1 MKMREKLISLI
12 VLIGIL
18 SLLLYSVNQ
27 DVFEY
32 DDVFLIGRNFLKNT
46 DAKGDYFL
54 SPSMTLKPGLYDI
67 VIKGSTDGDF
77 NSILISVDNVIL
89 QRIEFPKETTELKI
103 QYTVVKPSETIRIGS
118 YFDQSSDNFAIDEIS
133 IHSSNVIYKNSV
145 LFHIVISLFWV
156 VTIVFLGFR
165 FLFPT
170 SYERLIG
177 HRFSSATKQ
186 AFWIILLL
194 TLFISIPL
202 YNSDYIKGDDSTFH
216 MSRIEGIKTSLSY
229 GYFPTRIHLF
239 TVFDY
244 GYGSGLFYPDIF
256 LYFPAI
262 LRLLGFD
269 FVLTYKIF
277 IFLLNFLAIGSAYLA
292 AKNIMNS
299 HDAGIAAAILYAFAA
314 YRIIDFYNRGAV
326 GEALAFVFIPWII
339 WGFYEIFD
347 GKPHHWPILAVGFIG
362 ITCSHVITLAMAGF
376 LSLLF
381 LIGSFRKILEN
392 KEIFLSII
400 KAFAVTI
407 CVTAFFLLPLFEQ
420 LIENSTGLVYTDKNP
435 MQGGL
440 PFRTIFT
447 AYADWYAP
455 AKPSVGYPLLIVS
468 IFPLIFYKNQSEIKR
483 TLNVLVLFGILSVL
497 MTTKL
502 FPWDKFVGINQI
514 IQFPWRFLT
523 IATPLFVIAGGG
535 YISIIPPIKS
545 KSLVLMMLVM
555 ACSLYTIPAFSA
567 ILQSNRINVR
577 GYHLEQNRVGNGE
590 YLPNGADISF
600 IEHNKNQVLSSDPTF
615 INHEFDRK
623 GLEFSF
629 RFSVSDDSVIFEIP
643 LLFYK
648 GYQAFVTDTSGKT
661 QKLTVNPGKHGFTS
675 VRVDEIREGSI
686 KIFYAGTAI
695 QKISD
700 GITSISILLILFML
714 FYKKHAKRTMR
725 IPR

>member
-1 MKMREKLISLI
+1 M
-12 VLIGIL
+12 IGIL
-18 SLLLYSVNQ
+18 SYLLYTVNRDIFQ
-27 DVFEY
+27 YNIVY
-32 DDVFLIGRNFLKNT
+32 PIGRNFLKET
-46 DAKGDYFL
+46 DIKGDYLL
-54 SPSMTLKPGLYDI
+54 SPSVTLKQGLYI
-67 VIKGSTDGDF
+67 FVIKGSTDGAS
-77 NSILISVDNVIL
+77 NSVLISTESDVV
-89 QRIEFPKETTELKI
+89 QRIEFPQDAEELKFS
-103 QYTVVKPSETIRIGS
+103 YTIEKPSETIRVGS
-118 YFDQSSDNFAIDEIS
+118 YFDQSSDYFTIDEVA
-133 IHSSNVIYKNSV
+133 IHSNNVIYKESV
-145 LFHIVISLFWV
+145 LFHIVISLFWITV
-156 VTIVFLGFR
+156 FIFLGFR
-165 FLFPT
+165 FIFPQ
-170 SYERLIG
+170 SYQHLIG
-177 HRFSSATKQ
+177 RHFSSTLRQ

-194 TLFISIPL
+194 TLFISFPN
-202 YNSDYIKGDDSTFH
+202 YSSDYIKGDDSTFH

-229 GYFPTRIHLF
+229 GYFPARIHLF

-269 FVLTYKIF
+269 FILTYKIF

-292 AKNIMNS
+292 AKNVMNS
-299 HDAGIAAAILYAFAA
+299 HVAGIAAAILYAFAA
-314 YRIIDFYNRGAV
+314 YRIIDFYNRSAV
-326 GEALAFVFIPWII
+326 GESLAFIFIPWII
-339 WGFYEIFD
+339 WGFYEIFE
-347 GKPHHWPILAVGFIG
+347 GESHRWPILAVGFIG

-381 LIGSFRKILEN
+381 CIGSFRKILEN
-392 KEIFLSII
+392 KEILKSIL
-400 KAFAVTI
+400 KAFAITVCI
-407 CVTAFFLLPLFEQ
+407 TAFFLFPFFEQ
-420 LIENSTGLVYTDKNP
+420 LNENSTGLVYTDKNP